1 MIKPGQE
8 WGSPCT
14 GPPDCE
20 VTGDDTALAR
30 AVAAHEGALIRFRP
44 SASSD
49 FARAVGLEADQPNP
63 PTTAVPVDALVVD
76 GADLAVN
83 MVIAGT
89 APDRLR
95 WFHTSSKTEVVVD
108 GRVLF
113 SGSATSVVIAN
124 GQFLRGNDV
133 IPRGHPGDGRIEV
146 QVYSVRPRERAALRH
161 RLTSG
166 AHLPHPAIVTGSGRR
181 VELVRQGSRR
191 AEIDGRSAL
200 RRLGGSTVEVA
211 AGAYRLLV

>member
-8 WGSPCT
+8 WGSPST
-14 GPPDCE
+14 DPPDFE
-20 VTGDDTALAR
+20 VAGDDSALAR
-30 AVAAHEGALIRFRP
+30 AVAKHEGALIAFRP
-44 SASSD
+44 GAASD
-49 FARAVGLEADQPNP
+49 LARAVGLEADHPNP

-83 MVIAGT
+83 MVIAGI

-95 WFHTSSKTEVVVD
+95 WFHASSKTEVIVD

-133 IPRGHPGDGRIEV
+133 VPRGHPGDGRIEV

-161 RLTSG
+161 RLASG

-191 AEIDGRSAL
+191 AEIDGRSVF